1 MNKEILQISSLL
13 QDSFSGDPWYGRSV
27 KSLLKDVSEIDVFE
41 KPNGQHSILEL
52 LWHMIIWREF
62 TINRWRN
69 DNKKT
74 TSYFEENDWR
84 DLDHD
89 DKSLWKK
96 GLQRLDETQS
106 ELIEVLEQQQ
116 DNIINETV
124 PGRTYNFKK
133 LLYGIIQHDIYHVG
147 QIAYLTKLLQNDN
160 DYKSKS

>member
-1 MNKEILQISSLL
+1 MLN
-13 QDSFSGDPWYGRSV
+13 
-27 KSLLKDVSEIDVFE
+27 
-41 KPNGQHSILEL
+41 H
-52 LWHMIIWREF
+52 
-62 TINRWRN
+62 
-69 DNKKT
+69 NKKT

-96 GLQRLDETQS
+96 GLQCLDETQS
-106 ELIEVLEQQQ
+106 ELIKVLEQQQ

-160 DYKSKS
+160 E